1 MFTRILRYIFPQKG
15 KNQIDLLKEKGL
27 VIGDNTT
34 ILSPDCFDATY
45 PWLIEV
51 GDNCLFSTEVKI
63 LAHDA
68 STLFVSDYAR
78 IGRVTIGNNVY
89 LGYRTTVLCNVK
101 IGDNVI
107 VGAQSLVNKD
117 LPSNG
122 VYAGVPARYMCSIED
137 YRQKQQALLEE
148 CPKYEY
154 SWKHWRDRATEQERM
169 DMKASL
175 TGKNGFVIISAKA
188 KDKE

>member
-1 MFTRILRYIFPQKG
+1 MFIRLFRHFFPSK
-15 KNQIDLLKEKGL
+15 KKEQIDLLKEKGL
-27 VIGDNTT
+27 VIGNNTT
-34 ILSPDCFDATY
+34 IHSSDCFDATY

-68 STLFVSDYAR
+68 STLWVSDYTR

-122 VYAGVPARYMCSIED
+122 VYAGIPARYICSIEE
-137 YRQKQQALLEE
+137 YRQKQQVLLEE
-148 CPKYEY
+148 SPKYEY
-154 SWKHWRDRATEQERM
+154 SWKYWKDCATEQERM
-169 DMKASL
+169 DMKNSL
-175 TGKNGFVIISAKA
+175 TDKNGFVIISAKA
-188 KDKE
+188 RDKE